1 MKKFTKQKLTKE
13 ERLFLNTVVRKL
25 FKEIYDSIS
34 VTNLDSDTKYTENNF
49 QLLGSEDYNS
59 IYNNIIFEFL
69 TKFYSKQ
76 LKKELLLDEDDELP
90 EYCYDETEFEGNLFN
105 TFNELYDIICD
116 IAEKIINE
124 PKFKLGAVSSSY
136 DGKLWFIPEYGKI
149 DLKKKTNYSTT
160 INNIEKLKVLEDY
173 QTDFPVYGIRGF
185 ISEDKLYLVSDEQ
198 YNAILNEIQ

>member
-13 ERLFLNTVVRKL
+13 ERLFLNNVIRKL
-25 FKEIYDSIS
+25 FKEVYDGIS
-34 VTNLDSDTKYTENNF
+34 VTNLDSDTKYTESNF
-49 QLLGSEDYNS
+49 QLWGSEDYKA

-69 TKFYSKQ
+69 TKFYNKQ

-90 EYCYDETEFEGNLFN
+90 EYCYDETEFEGNLYN
-105 TFNELYDIICD
+105 TFDELYDIICD
-116 IAEKIINE
+116 IVEKIINE
-124 PKFKLGAVSSSY
+124 PKFKLGVVSSSY
-136 DGKLWFIPEYGKI
+136 DGNLWFIPEYGKI
-149 DLKKKTNYSTT
+149 DLKKKTDYSTT

-173 QTDFPVYGIRGF
+173 QTSCPVYGIRGF